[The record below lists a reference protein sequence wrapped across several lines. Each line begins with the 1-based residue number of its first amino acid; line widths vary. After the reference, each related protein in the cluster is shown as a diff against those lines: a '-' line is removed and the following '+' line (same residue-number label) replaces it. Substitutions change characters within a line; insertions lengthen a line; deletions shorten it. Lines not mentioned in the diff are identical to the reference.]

1 MQSALV
7 PQLPRQAPAAHMKG
21 AQLMGPLGT
30 QEPTPSH
37 TLGGTKLAPEQL
49 PGRQSVPA
57 A

>member
-1 MQSALV
+1 MQSAFV
-7 PQLPRQAPAAHMKG
+7 PQEPRQAPSAHMKG
-21 AQLMGPLGT
+21 AQEMGLEGT